1 MVGRRGWHFWIDRG
15 GTFTDVVA
23 HAPDGRLLTHKLL
36 SEDPARYDDAPSWAV
51 RELFARHG
59 GAGDRIDAVRMG
71 TTVATNA
78 LLERKGVPTGL
89 VITRGFA
96 DALRIGYQN
105 RPQLFARHIVLPD
118 LLYRA
123 VVEARERVDAGGQVL
138 EPLDEAALRRGLEDL
153 LQEGITS
160 VAIVFMHGYA
170 HPAHER
176 AAAALARALG
186 FAEVCAS
193 HEVSPLIRLVGRGD
207 TTVVDAYL
215 TPLLS
220 RYAARFRERLGP
232 GHAGARLLFM
242 QSNGGLA
249 APAAFRG
256 ANALLSGPAGGLVGM
271 AEAGAAL
278 ARRRL
283 IGFDM
288 GGTST
293 DVALYDGAYPRRF
306 ESTIAGVRLQA
317 PMMDIHT
324 VAAGGG
330 SLLRFEG
337 GRLRVGP
344 ESAGANPG
352 PACYRNGGPLA
363 VTDIHVLLGR
373 LQPGYFPAIFG
384 AHGRERLDAAIVRRR
399 FDELAQQVAEHTGRP
414 VTAEALAEGFLD
426 VAVETMA
433 HAIRHVSVRRGHD
446 AADYALF
453 CFGGAGGQHACR
465 VADSLG
471 IGEVLIHPLAGVLS
485 AWGVGLADQRALLRQ
500 SLERRLDAA
509 SCAEAQTLAAALAD
523 QARRALAEQGASPLA
538 MSDERSAELRLAGT
552 EMVLPVALAD
562 EPRMVAEFVRA
573 FRGQF
578 GFEPGTEGI
587 VVAAVR
593 VEAAAR
599 SERPPSAGAQPAGR
613 RAAAAPVAT
622 VPAWFGGACEVAVY
636 RREDLAPGAAVEG
649 PAILVEANATTVVEP
664 DWRAEVLAG
673 AELLLTRVRE
683 RRRPALEPGRPDPV
697 SLELFNHRFMHV
709 AEQMGSVLQSTA
721 VSVNIRERLDFSCA
735 VFDRHGRLVA
745 NAPHMPVHLGSM
757 GASVRAVIEA
767 NAGAME
773 PGDAWLLNAPYA
785 GGTHLP
791 DMTVVT
797 PVFIGDGCAPAFYVA
812 SRAHHADIGGVTP
825 GSMPPASRTIDEEG
839 VLISNFKLLH
849 AGRLAE
855 GPLREAL
862 AQPPWPARNPDQN
875 VADLKAQV
883 AANARGV
890 NELGRLCAEHGLD
903 VVQAYMGHVQ
913 DNAEMQVREVI
924 GRLTDGAFRYEMD
937 DGSVIA
943 VAVRIDRAAG
953 TAVVDFGG
961 TSAQS
966 ASNFNAP
973 LAVCTAAVLY
983 VFRTLVES
991 ELPLNEGCLRPLD
1004 LRVPAGSLLNPVP
1017 PAAVV
1022 AGNVETSQCIVDA
1035 LYGALGAL
1043 AGSQGTMN
1051 NLTFGD
1057 EHTQYYETIA
1067 GGAGAGPGFDGASGV
1082 QTHMTNSRLTDP
1094 EVLESRYPVL
1104 LREFS
1109 LRRGSGGAGR
1119 HRGGDGLLRCIEFRR
1134 PLDAA
1139 ILSNHRRV
1147 APFGLAGGA
1156 PGTCGRNR
1164 VLRADGRIEEL
1175 GACDTVRMEA
1185 GDRLLVE
1192 TPGGGGFGAP

>member
-1 MVGRRGWHFWIDRG
+1 MTDRRGWHFWIDRG

-36 SEDPARYDDAPSWAV
+36 SEDRARYDDAPSWAV
-51 RELFARHG
+51 RQLLAEHG
-59 GAGDRIDAVRMG
+59 TPGDTIDAVRMG

-78 LLERKGVPTGL
+78 LLERKGVPTAL
-89 VITRGFA
+89 VITAGFA

-105 RPQLFARHIVLPD
+105 RPELFVRQIVLPQM
-118 LLYRA
+118 LYAA
-123 VVEARERVDAGGQVL
+123 VLEARERVDAQGSVL
-138 EPLDEAALRRGLEDL
+138 QPLDEAALQAGLER
-153 LQEGITS
+153 LQQRGITS
-160 VAIVFMHGYA
+160 IAVVFMHGYA

-176 AAAALARALG
+176 AAATLARSLG

-193 HEVSPLIRLVGRGD
+193 HEISPLIRLVGRGD

-220 RYAARFRERLGP
+220 RYAARFLERLGP
-232 GHAGARLLFM
+232 EHAATRLLFM

-271 AEAGAAL
+271 AEAGVAL
-278 ARRRL
+278 GRRRL

-306 ESTIAGVRLQA
+306 ESAVAGVRLQA

-330 SLLRFEG
+330 SLLKFEG

-344 ESAGANPG
+344 ESAGASPG

-363 VTDIHVLLGR
+363 VTDVHVLLGR
-373 LQPGYFPAIFG
+373 LQPQFFPAVFG
-384 AHGRERLDAAIVRRR
+384 PGGREPLDADIVRRR
-399 FDELAQQVAEHTGRP
+399 FDELARRVADQTGRSITP
-414 VTAEALAEGFLD
+414 AALAEGFLD

-433 HAIRHVSVRRGHD
+433 HAIRHVSVKRGHD

-485 AWGVGLADQRALLRQ
+485 AWGVGLADQRILLRR
-500 SLERRLDAA
+500 SLELRLDAGG
-509 SCAEAQTLAAALAD
+509 CPAAHALAGVLAED
-523 QARRALAEQGASPLA
+523 ARRGLMEQGAPHA
-538 MSDERSAELRLAGT
+538 AVSDERSVELRLAGT
-552 EMVLPVALAD
+552 EMILPVVLAG
-562 EPRMVAEFVRA
+562 EQEMVTEFCRA
-573 FRGQF
+573 FRDQF

-587 VVAAVR
+587 VIAAVR
-593 VEAAAR
+593 VEAVAR
-599 SERPPSAGAQPAGR
+599 STRPRSGLATQPAGR
-613 RAAAAPVAT
+613 SDATPVTT
-622 VPAWFGGACEVAVY
+622 VPAWFDGARVTPVY
-636 RREDLAPGAAVEG
+636 RRDHLAPGSTLDG

-664 DWRAEVLAG
+664 DWRAEVLA
-673 AELLLTRVRE
+673 ASELRLTRLRG
-683 RRRPALEPGRPDPV
+683 RPRPALEAGRRDPV

-709 AEQMGSVLQSTA
+709 AEQMGAVLESTA

-735 VFDRHGRLVA
+735 VFDGEGRLVA

-757 GASVRAVIEA
+757 GASVRAVIDA
-767 NAGAME
+767 NPGAMA
-773 PGDAWLLNAPYA
+773 PGDAWMLNAPYA

-791 DMTVVT
+791 DITVVT
-797 PVFIGDGCAPAFYVA
+797 PVFASGAAGPEFFVA
-812 SRAHHADIGGVTP
+812 SRAHHADIGGITP
-825 GSMPPASRTIDEEG
+825 GSMPPASRSIDEEG
-839 VLISNFKLLH
+839 VLFENFRLLR
-849 AGRLAE
+849 AGQLAE
-855 GPLREAL
+855 VALREAL

-883 AANARGV
+883 AANARGIA
-890 NELGRLCAEHGLD
+890 ELKHLCTEHGLAT
-903 VVQAYMGHVQ
+903 VQAYMGYVQ
-913 DNAEMQVREVI
+913 DNAEAQVREVI
-924 GRLTDGAFRYEMD
+924 GGLHDGAFRYQMD

-943 VAVRIDRAAG
+943 VSVRIDRAAG
-953 TAVVDFGG
+953 GAIIDFAG

-966 ASNFNAP
+966 DSNFNAP
-973 LAVCTAAVLY
+973 LAVSTAAVLY

-991 ELPLNEGCLRPLD
+991 DLPLNEGCLRPLD
-1004 LRVPAGSLLNPVP
+1004 IRVPAGSLLNPVA

-1043 AGSQGTMN
+1043 AASQGTMN

-1109 LRRGSGGAGR
+1109 LRRGTGGAGL
-1119 HRGGDGLLRCIEFRR
+1119 HRGGDGLVRCIEFRR

-1139 ILSNHRRV
+1139 ILSNHRSV

-1156 PGTCGRNR
+1156 PGARGRNR
-1164 VLRADGRIEEL
+1164 ILRADGTVEEL
-1175 GACDTVRMEA
+1175 AACGTARMAA
-1185 GDRLLVE
+1185 GDRLLIE
-1192 TPGGGGFGAP
+1192 TPGGGGFGTP